1 MHEHVT
7 VTSLYILKQTINFQS
22 INKFILLNELTLVK
36 MIDKM
41 IFYAKK
47 LIRHIFSFLQT
58 FIYVNSLKLIENHKC

>member
-47 LIRHIFSFLQT
+47 MIRHIFSFL
-58 FIYVNSLKLIENHKC
+58 